1 MSMRPGKVD
10 VKTELACGPEVGKIG
25 AMLARPATALAVLV
39 ACLQASGAA
48 RAKEHTAGCTLLPP
62 LIERLRTTM
71 VLASVH
77 RARGSSLAA
86 YQVMRI
92 NAAALMND
100 PDARSCGAFTQTLS
114 RALARASATKT
125 AADASLELDLGYT
138 GALALALL
146 GQLPGGSL
154 SAKQLDVPE
163 SAVYSEDCPDLL
175 AIVRK
180 LEASAPALEGRAA
193 AVLADLKQRPR
204 CLKVRELL
212 DTRPERLA
220 AAVDALLL
228 DEQQASPS
236 ATNPIARCPELPLVL
251 ERLAGAINLGA
262 PLYNKGDHDG
272 CRQLYEKTARD
283 LLGPV
288 IPAGRCPVVRRELEG
303 ALAEAARSNTVGDA
317 AWALRRGFDRI
328 AGSLRPGDESAPPN

>member
-1 MSMRPGKVD
+1 M
-10 VKTELACGPEVGKIG
+10 IG
-25 AMLARPATALAVLV
+25 AMLVRSAAAATVLLACFQAAPPAF
-39 ACLQASGAA
+39 
-48 RAKEHTAGCTLLPP
+48 AKEHAAGCTILPP

-92 NAAALMND
+92 NAAALMTE
-100 PDARSCGAFTQTLS
+100 PEARNCGAFYQTLS
-114 RALARASATKT
+114 RALARAARTSS

-138 GALALALL
+138 GALALALI
-146 GQLPGGSL
+146 GQLPGGTL
-154 SAKQLDVPE
+154 AAKQLDVPE

-180 LEASAPALEGRAA
+180 LEAATPPLESRAA
-193 AVLADLKQRPR
+193 SVLADLKQRPR
-204 CLKVRELL
+204 CLRVKELL
-212 DTRPERLA
+212 DTRPDRLA

-228 DEQQASPS
+228 DEQQASPGAS
-236 ATNPIARCPELPLVL
+236 NPIARCPELPLVL

-262 PLYNKGDHDG
+262 PLFNKGDHDG

-288 IPAGRCPVVRRELEG
+288 IPAGRCPVVRKELEG
-303 ALAEAARSNTVGDA
+303 ALTEAAQSNTVGDA

-328 AGSLRPGDESAPPN
+328 TGSLRPGDGPPN

>member
-1 MSMRPGKVD
+1 MHVRS
-10 VKTELACGPEVGKIG
+10 
-25 AMLARPATALAVLV
+25 ATAAAALLSLLPV
-39 ACLQASGAA
+39 APTA
-48 RAKEHTAGCTLLPP
+48 AKEHSAGCALLPP

-92 NAAALMND
+92 NAAALLTD
-100 PDARSCGAFTQTLS
+100 PEARSCGAFTTTLE
-114 RALARASATKT
+114 RALTRAARTTT

-138 GALALALL
+138 GALALALI
-146 GQLPGGSL
+146 GELPGGSL
-154 SAKQLDVPE
+154 AAKQLDVPE
-163 SAVYSEDCPDLL
+163 SAVYAEDCPDLL
-175 AIVRK
+175 PIVRR
-180 LEASAPALEGRAA
+180 LEASTPALAARAA

-204 CLKVRELL
+204 CGRVKELL
-212 DTRPERLA
+212 ESRPDRLP

-236 ATNPIARCPELPLVL
+236 ASNPIARCPELPLVL
-251 ERLAGAINLGA
+251 ERLAGAINVGA

-272 CRQLYEKTARD
+272 CRRLYEKTARD

-288 IPAGRCPVVRRELEG
+288 IPAGRCPVVRKELEG
-303 ALAEAARSNTVGDA
+303 ALTEASHSSTVGDA

-328 AGSLRPGDESAPPN
+328 AGSLRPGDDTGPPN